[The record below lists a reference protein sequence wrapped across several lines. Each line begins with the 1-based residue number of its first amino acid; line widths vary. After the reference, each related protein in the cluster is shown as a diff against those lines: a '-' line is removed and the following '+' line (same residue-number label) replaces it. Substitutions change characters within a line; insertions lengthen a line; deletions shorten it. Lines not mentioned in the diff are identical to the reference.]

1 MYLDRFEWA
10 VCEDGYEAEEIFPAT
25 KVGKTTALKPQVFI
39 RPKSNKMKIYRP
51 YQTSKDLHWK
61 FGGLEET
68 KDDVLSFVS
77 NYGLLGIGEIETSEA
92 YDEIISY
99 KRLIEKLLNKIN
111 KDDLKQAAAIFNKS
125 VGPNL
130 TAQIYNII
138 GRTVYQIY
146 PVPKSLLSYMWLSF
160 AAEITDGRDWQ
171 KCFVCNET
179 YPIGKDTGGTKRK
192 KYCSDSCKMK
202 AYRKRKNLYKGLRKK

>member
-10 VCEDGYEAEEIFPAT
+10 VCEDGYEVKEIFPAT
-25 KVGKTTALKPQVFI
+25 KVGKMTSLKPQVLI
-39 RPKSNKMKIYRP
+39 LPKSNKMKIYQP
-51 YQTSKDLHWK
+51 YKIRKNLHWK
-61 FGGLEET
+61 FGGLTDT

-77 NYGLLGIGEIETSEA
+77 DYGLLGINETGTSEL

-99 KRLIEKLLNKIN
+99 KRLVEKLLNKIN

-130 TAQIYNII
+130 TAQIQNIT

-171 KCFVCNET
+171 KCFSCNET

-192 KYCSDSCKMK
+192 QYCSDACKMK
-202 AYRKRKNLYKGLRKK
+202 AYRRRKKSK